1 MYNNGSVHTRNRHF
15 TIHAVLGLWL
25 LCLAMCWPGTASAQT
40 LVLTPAG
47 ISDLKAGQFYS
58 QQLNAG
64 GGTEPYT
71 FALVGALP
79 AGLSFNGSTGLLSG
93 TPTHRGA
100 YSFTVSAT
108 DNTGAI
114 GDRTYS
120 GTVANPS
127 LSLAQASATA
137 IQGVWFEQTLA
148 TNGGVSPYTYALE
161 SGTFPA
167 GVTISSGGVIS
178 GTTSAAVGSY
188 PVTLRVT
195 DSSTG
200 AGSYFEV
207 EPFTLTVSAAPS
219 VIIAVSPAYVSEDGA
234 TNLVYTVTRSLN
246 LSSPTVVNLAT
257 GGTATSG
264 TDYTGALTSLTI
276 PAYATTATLVID
288 PTADINVEPNETV
301 IITLAAGSGYTVG
314 APASA
319 TGTIL
324 NDDVPRASIAVSPG
338 AVLEDS
344 GSPLVYTVTLDQPS
358 FSPLSINF
366 AIGGSATNGTDYAG
380 ISSPLVIAAGA
391 TTGTVSVTPI
401 ADSTLEGNKT
411 VVLSLGAGAGY
422 MVGTP
427 SSATGTIVDDELPT
441 LTINDVSANEGNS
454 GTTSFTFTV
463 SLSAPAGPGGVSLD
477 IATVDGTAT
486 AGSDYVAKA
495 LVGQVIPTGSS
506 TYAFTVLVNG
516 DTLNEPNE
524 AFFVNVS
531 NVAGATV
538 ADAQGVGTLI
548 NDDALPALSINDVT
562 VTEGNAG
569 TTTATLTVSLS
580 APSGQ
585 LVFVNYATA
594 DGTAIAPGD
603 YTSASGALVFSPG
616 TTTQTIIVQVNS
628 DTTPENDE
636 TVVVNLSGPT
646 NATLADAQGV
656 VTILND
662 DVPVSVAPATLP
674 NPVAGQAYSQT
685 LVASGGSGSYTYAI
699 TGGAVPAGLT
709 LSGGGELSGTPT
721 ASGPYLFT
729 VTATDTSAAPG
740 PYTAS
745 RSYSGSVAAPS
756 LTLPA
761 GPLPAATLSQSYTAS
776 AGAASGGTAPYSYVI
791 SAGSLPPGMSMAANG
806 GISGT
811 PSALGTY
818 NFSVTVT
825 DSTTGTGAPH
835 SVSAARSITV
845 LDSLPVAGPVS
856 AAIAYGASTTPITLV
871 LSGGAAHSVAI
882 DAAPAQGTATVV
894 GPNAISYQ
902 PAAGFAGSDS
912 FTYTASNDTGTSD
925 PATVSITVGNP
936 AITVTASGAFS
947 AVAGT
952 AYSQT
957 FTWTGGASPYSGFQV
972 DNLPA
977 GLAITASTTD
987 SVTISGTLTQAG
999 SFNLGVSATDSSTGN
1014 GPFTSTQNF
1023 MLNVAS
1029 PSLTISPASLA
1040 NGTAGSLYAQVLAA
1054 SGGIAPYSYVLS
1066 GSLPVGLA
1074 FDPATAS
1081 LSGTPTQAGSFPV
1094 TLTVTDSTTGTAAS
1108 LVQSYVLDV
1117 AVPVITL
1124 SPGAGAL
1131 PQATRGSHY
1140 EQRIS
1145 ASGGIAPYR
1154 FVASGELPRGISLD
1168 ADSGVLAGTAEQAGQ
1183 YSLQVE
1189 VSDSTGGT
1197 VARATQTY
1205 QLEVVQIELVITPDS
1220 LPGAVY
1226 GQAYR
1231 QQLTVNGGS
1240 APYQYTVAA
1249 GSLPGGLSLS
1259 ADGQLSGSVAEDGDF
1274 SFRIRVADALGNQAE
1289 QAYVLQVALRP
1300 DPTRDAEVRALL
1312 GAQVQAARRFASAQS
1327 GNFKQRMQRLH
1338 GASGNGGFSNNLSLA
1353 ASGAGMPACDAVI
1366 TVYRN
1371 DGRCDPQRRQP
1382 FDHEPAAVPGVQA
1395 ENATELGLWLAGS
1408 VRSGRDSNTRGRG
1421 TDFQTDGLSLGADYR
1436 FGKAWV
1442 AGAGVGY
1449 GSERSDVG
1457 NLGSRS
1463 DGQALSM
1470 VLYAS
1475 YSPGQ
1480 RLFVDALAGYQLLDY
1495 QWRRH
1500 VLADGSF
1507 VHGQRD
1513 GQQWF
1518 GSLSLG
1524 ADLARGDWQFTPYAG
1539 VELVHGS
1546 LDRFAETGNPLYNLV
1561 YAEQQMDAVTG
1572 NAGLRLQVRR
1582 QADWGIWSP
1591 RMGLEY
1597 QHDFQGSGMAGMQY
1611 SNASLRPWYQT
1622 RLDRQLRNR
1631 WLLGIGVDLELGH
1644 QWGLRMDYN
1653 GLLDADNRDNGVQF
1667 NLERRL

>member
-1 MYNNGSVHTRNRHF
+1 MYSNSSGRARDRHF
-15 TIHAVLGLWL
+15 VIHAVFGLWL
-25 LCLAMCWPGTASAQT
+25 LCLAVCWPGTASAQT
-40 LVLTPAG
+40 IEVTPAG
-47 ISDLKAGQFYS
+47 ISNLKAGQAYS
-58 QQLNAG
+58 QELNAS
-64 GGTEPYT
+64 GGTAPYT
-71 FALVGALP
+71 FALVGGDLP
-79 AGLSFNGSTGLLSG
+79 AGLALSGNILSG
-93 TPTHRGA
+93 TPTHRGT
-100 YSFTVSAT
+100 YSFTIRAT
-108 DNTGAI
+108 DNTGAT
-114 GDRTYS
+114 GDRIYS
-120 GTVANPS
+120 GTVAAPS
-127 LSLAQASATA
+127 LRLAPASATA
-137 IQGVWFEQTLA
+137 IQGVPFSQTL
-148 TNGGVSPYTYALE
+148 TTYDGVAPHTYVLE
-161 SGTFPA
+161 SGFLP
-167 GVTISSGGVIS
+167 SGLSLSNVGVIS
-178 GTTSAAVGSY
+178 GTTTAAVGNY
-188 PVTLRVT
+188 ALTLRVT
-195 DSSTG
+195 DGSTG
-200 AGSYFEV
+200 LGSYYEV
-207 EPFTLTVSAAPS
+207 KPFTLTVSPAPS
-219 VIIAVSPAYVSEDGA
+219 VSIAVSPAKVYEDGA
-234 TNLVYTVTRSLN
+234 TNLVYTVTRSVN
-246 LSSPTVVNLAT
+246 LPSPTVVNLTT

-264 TDYTGALTSLTI
+264 TDYTGAVTSLTI
-276 PAYATTATLVID
+276 PANATTATLVID
-288 PTADINVEPNETV
+288 PVADTNVEPDETV
-301 IITLAAGSGYTVG
+301 IITVAAGSGYTVG
-314 APASA
+314 TPASA
-319 TGTIL
+319 TGTIE
-324 NDDVPRASIAVSPG
+324 NDD
-338 AVLEDS
+338 D
-344 GSPLVYTVTLDQPS
+344 
-358 FSPLSINF
+358 
-366 AIGGSATNGTDYAG
+366 
-380 ISSPLVIAAGA
+380 
-391 TTGTVSVTPI
+391 
-401 ADSTLEGNKT
+401 
-411 VVLSLGAGAGY
+411 
-422 MVGTP
+422 
-427 SSATGTIVDDELPT
+427 PT
-441 LTINDVSANEGNS
+441 
-454 GTTSFTFTV
+454 
-463 SLSAPAGPGGVSLD
+463 
-477 IATVDGTAT
+477 
-486 AGSDYVAKA
+486 
-495 LVGQVIPTGSS
+495 
-506 TYAFTVLVNG
+506 
-516 DTLNEPNE
+516 
-524 AFFVNVS
+524 
-531 NVAGATV
+531 
-538 ADAQGVGTLI
+538 
-548 NDDALPALSINDVT
+548 LSINDVT

-569 TTTATLTVSLS
+569 TTNATLTVSLS
-580 APSGQ
+580 AASAK
-585 LVFVNYATA
+585 VVTVNYATA
-594 DGTAIAPGD
+594 DGTALAPAD
-603 YTSASGALVFSPG
+603 YISGTGTLVFSPG
-616 TTTQTIIVQVNS
+616 TTTRTFIVQVNG
-628 DTTPENDE
+628 DTTPEADE
-636 TVVVNLSGPT
+636 TFVVNLGGPV

-662 DVPVSVAPATLP
+662 DQPVTLAPTTLP
-674 NPVAGQAYSQT
+674 NPAAGQAYSQT

-699 TGGAVPAGLT
+699 TGGALPAGLA
-709 LSGGGELSGTPT
+709 LGAGGVLSGTPT

-729 VTATDTSAAPG
+729 VTATDTSGVPG
-740 PYTAS
+740 PYSGS

-761 GPLPAATLSQSYTAS
+761 GPLPAATLSQPYAAS
-776 AGAASGGTAPYSYVI
+776 AGSASGGTAPYSYVI
-791 SAGSLPPGMSMAANG
+791 SAGSLPPGMSMAASG

-818 NFSVTVT
+818 NFTVTVT
-825 DSTTGTGAPH
+825 DSTTGTGAPY
-835 SVSAARSITV
+835 SLGATRSITV

-882 DAAPAQGTATVV
+882 DTAPAQGTATVV
-894 GPNAISYQ
+894 GPNVINYQ
-902 PAAGFAGSDS
+902 PAAGFVGSDS
-912 FTYTASNDTGTSD
+912 FTYTASNDTGTSA

-936 AITVTASGAFS
+936 AITVTARGAFS
-947 AVAGT
+947 AIAGT

-977 GLAITASTTD
+977 GLAVTASTTD
-987 SVTISGTLTQAG
+987 SVTISGIPVQAG
-999 SFNLGVSATDSSTGN
+999 GFNLDVSATDSSTGN
-1014 GPFTSTQNF
+1014 GPFTGRQNF
-1023 MLNVAS
+1023 ILDVAS

-1066 GSLPVGLA
+1066 GSLPAGLA

-1081 LSGTPTQAGSFPV
+1081 LSGTPTQAGSFALE
-1094 TLTVTDSTTGTAAS
+1094 LTVTDSTTGTAAS

-1117 AVPVITL
+1117 AVPVISL

-1205 QLEVVQIELVITPDS
+1205 QLEVVQTELVITPDS

-1231 QQLTVNGGS
+1231 QQLTVSGGS

-1259 ADGQLSGSVAEDGDF
+1259 ADGQLSGRLAEDGDL

-1395 ENATELGLWLAGS
+1395 ENATELGLWLGGS

-1524 ADLARGDWQFTPYAG
+1524 ADIARGDWQFTPYAG

-1611 SNASLRPWYQT
+1611 SNASLQPWYQT

-1653 GLLDADNRDNGVQF
+1653 GLIDADNRDNGVQF

>member
-1 MYNNGSVHTRNRHF
+1 M
-15 TIHAVLGLWL
+15 A
-25 LCLAMCWPGTASAQT
+25 A
-40 LVLTPAG
+40 
-47 ISDLKAGQFYS
+47 
-58 QQLNAG
+58 
-64 GGTEPYT
+64 
-71 FALVGALP
+71 
-79 AGLSFNGSTGLLSG
+79 
-93 TPTHRGA
+93 
-100 YSFTVSAT
+100 
-108 DNTGAI
+108 
-114 GDRTYS
+114 
-120 GTVANPS
+120 PS
-127 LSLAQASATA
+127 LRLDPASATA
-137 IQGVWFEQTLA
+137 IQGVPFSQTL
-148 TNGGVSPYTYALE
+148 TTYDGVAPHTYALA
-161 SGTFPA
+161 SGFLP
-167 GVTISSGGVIS
+167 SGLSLSNVGVIS
-178 GTTSAAVGSY
+178 GTTTAAVGNY
-188 PVTLRVT
+188 ALTLSVT
-195 DSSTG
+195 DGSTG
-200 AGSYFEV
+200 LVSYYEV
-207 EPFTLTVSAAPS
+207 KPFTLTVSPAPS
-219 VIIAVSPAYVSEDGA
+219 VSIAVSPASVSEDGA
-234 TNLVYTVTRSLN
+234 TNLVYTVTRSVN
-246 LSSPTVVNLAT
+246 LPSPTVVNLTT

-264 TDYTGALTSLTI
+264 TDYTGARASVTI
-276 PAYATTATLVID
+276 PANATTASLVID
-288 PTADINVEPNETV
+288 PVADIDVEPNETV
-301 IITLAAGSGYTVG
+301 IITVAAGSGYTVG
-314 APASA
+314 TPASA
-319 TGTIL
+319 IGTIL
-324 NDDVPRASIAVSPG
+324 NDDVPRASISVSPG
-338 AVLEDS
+338 SVLEDS
-344 GSPLVYTVTLDQPS
+344 GTPLVYTVTLDQPS
-358 FSPLSINF
+358 LSPLSINF
-366 AIGGSATNGTDYAG
+366 TVGGSASSGSDFAAVT
-380 ISSPLVIAAGA
+380 SPLVIPAGA
-391 TTGTVSVTPI
+391 TTGTVSITPI
-401 ADSTLEGNKT
+401 DDNNHEGSET
-411 VVLSLGAGAGY
+411 VVLTLSAGAGY
-422 MVGTP
+422 LVGTP
-427 SSATGTIVDDELPT
+427 SSVTGTIVDDDQPVTLP
-441 LTINDVSANEGNS
+441 S
-454 GTTSFTFTV
+454 GP
-463 SLSAPAGPGGVSLD
+463 LPG
-477 IATVDGTAT
+477 AT
-486 AGSDYVAKA
+486 AGSPYS
-495 LVGQVIPTGSS
+495 Q
-506 TYAFTVLVNG
+506 
-516 DTLNEPNE
+516 TLQASGGIAPYMYS
-524 AFFVNVS
+524 VS
-531 NVAGATV
+531 G
-538 ADAQGVGTLI
+538 
-548 NDDALPALSINDVT
+548 ALPAGLAFDTASGTLSGIPMQSGSFALVVSASDSTGGPPGMVT
-562 VTEGNAG
+562 ANYTLNVAAPTLGLSPGSLTGATAG
-569 TTTATLTVSLS
+569 T
-580 APSGQ
+580 
-585 LVFVNYATA
+585 
-594 DGTAIAPGD
+594 
-603 YTSASGALVFSPG
+603 
-616 TTTQTIIVQVNS
+616 
-628 DTTPENDE
+628 
-636 TVVVNLSGPT
+636 
-646 NATLADAQGV
+646 
-656 VTILND
+656 
-662 DVPVSVAPATLP
+662 
-674 NPVAGQAYSQT
+674 AYSQT
-685 LVASGGSGSYTYAI
+685 IQASGGVGPYSYS
-699 TGGAVPAGLT
+699 V
-709 LSGGGELSGTPT
+709 SGGLPSGMSFNSAGTLSGTPT
-721 ASGPYLFT
+721 ESGSFALVISASDSTGGTAATISSNYTLSVTAPTLTLAPGILSGATAGTLYSEAFTASGGIAPY
-729 VTATDTSAAPG
+729 
-740 PYTAS
+740 
-745 RSYSGSVAAPS
+745 SYA
-756 LTLPA
+756 LTGALPA
-761 GPLPAATLSQSYTAS
+761 GLVFDAASGTLSGTPTQSGSFALVISASDSTGGTPATVSTNYTFNVATPALALGPGSLPAATAGSAYSQALQ
-776 AGAASGGTAPYSYVI
+776 ASGGIAPYVYSVSGNLPAGMSFDPASGTLSGTPTDAGSFVLVISASDSTGGAPATVSTNYTLNVATPALALGPGSLPAATAGSAYSQALQARGGIAPYSYVL
-791 SAGSLPPGMSMAANG
+791 SGSLPTGLAFDPATASL
-806 GISGT
+806 SGT
-811 PSALGTY
+811 PTQAGSFPVTI
-818 NFSVTVT
+818 TVT
-825 DSTTGTGAPH
+825 DSTTGT
-835 SVSAARSITV
+835 AAT
-845 LDSLPVAGPVS
+845 LAQ
-856 AAIAYGASTTPITLV
+856 AYTLE
-871 LSGGAAHSVAI
+871 I
-882 DAAPAQGTATVV
+882 AAPV
-894 GPNAISYQ
+894 
-902 PAAGFAGSDS
+902 
-912 FTYTASNDTGTSD
+912 
-925 PATVSITVGNP
+925 
-936 AITVTASGAFS
+936 
-947 AVAGT
+947 
-952 AYSQT
+952 
-957 FTWTGGASPYSGFQV
+957 
-972 DNLPA
+972 
-977 GLAITASTTD
+977 
-987 SVTISGTLTQAG
+987 
-999 SFNLGVSATDSSTGN
+999 
-1014 GPFTSTQNF
+1014 
-1023 MLNVAS
+1023 
-1029 PSLTISPASLA
+1029 LTINPASLA

-1066 GSLPVGLA
+1066 GSLPAGLT

-1081 LSGTPTQAGSFPV
+1081 LSGTPTQAGSFALE
-1094 TLTVTDSTTGTAAS
+1094 LTVTDSTTGTAAS

-1117 AVPVITL
+1117 AVPVISL

-1168 ADSGVLAGTAEQAGQ
+1168 AESGVLAGTAEQAGQ

-1205 QLEVVQIELVITPDS
+1205 QLEVVQTELVITPDS

-1231 QQLTVNGGS
+1231 QQLTVSGGS

-1259 ADGQLSGSVAEDGDF
+1259 ADGQLSGSLAEDGDF

-1312 GAQVQAARRFASAQS
+1312 GAQIQAARRFASAQS

-1395 ENATELGLWLAGS
+1395 ENATELGLWLGGS

-1524 ADLARGDWQFTPYAG
+1524 ADIARGDWQFTPYAG

-1653 GLLDADNRDNGVQF
+1653 GLIDADNRDNGVQF